1 VLTQDLL
8 PKTASGSVIV
18 MDNASFHK
26 RTDIVDAIKEHGCI
40 VEYLP
45 PHSPDLNPIEK
56 KCSQAKSVRKRER
69 CDVDTL
75 FATAF

>member
-1 VLTQDLL
+1 MKVVLLKICL
-8 PKTASGSVIV
+8 V
-18 MDNASFHK
+18 H
-26 RTDIVDAIKEHGCI
+26 TDIVDAIKEHGCI

-45 PHSPDLNPIEK
+45 PYSPDLSPIEK
-56 KCSQAKSVRKRER
+56 KWSQAKSVRKRDR

>member
-1 VLTQDLL
+1 LDERGFAQDM
-8 PKTASGSVIV
+8 PRTHGYSGC
-18 MDNASFHK
+18 NQ
-26 RTDIVDAIKEHGCI
+26 RTWLF

-45 PHSPDLNPIEK
+45 PYSPDLNPIEK
-56 KCSQAKSVRKRER
+56 KWSQAKSVRERDR